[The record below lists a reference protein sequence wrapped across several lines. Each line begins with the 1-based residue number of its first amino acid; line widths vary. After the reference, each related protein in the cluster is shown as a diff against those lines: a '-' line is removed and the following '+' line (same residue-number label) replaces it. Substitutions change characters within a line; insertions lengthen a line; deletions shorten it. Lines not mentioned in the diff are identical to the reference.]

1 MNNLKIYKAVLVGSM
16 EDKSVFEGF
25 FREIVLVKTNI
36 EALEYY
42 YEHSPPIIFFYCDP
56 MVSNPVPIIKEIRKK
71 ERETILVI
79 VSKSK
84 NLSLLLGALPLHL
97 SGYIQK
103 PFEPNQMNALLEN
116 ISSDLNFLY
125 SDNLM
130 LHNGYVFNREKGV
143 LYNEKKIEIELTPH
157 QVTFMQ
163 IIASRKDQY
172 FSSEFIE
179 FSIWEETSSYIDC
192 NNRLKNLLYG
202 LRKKLPKK
210 SIVNSY
216 KFGYKLVV
224 E

>member
-1 MNNLKIYKAVLVGSM
+1 VNNLKIYKVVLVGNR
-16 EDKSVFEGF
+16 EDKRVLEDF
-25 FREIVLVKTNI
+25 FRDIILVENNI

-42 YEHSPPIIFFYCDP
+42 YEYKPPIIFFYCDP
-56 MVSNPVPIIKEIRKK
+56 TISNPVPIIKEIREKD
-71 ERETILVI
+71 RETILVI

-103 PFEPNQMNALLEN
+103 PFESNQIEALLQN
-116 ISSDLNFLY
+116 ISLDLTFLY
-125 SDNLM
+125 SNDIL
-130 LHNGYVFNREKGV
+130 LHDGYVFNKEKGI
-143 LYNEKKIEIELTPH
+143 LYNAKKLEIELTRN
-157 QVTFMQ
+157 QLTFMK
-163 IIASRKDQY
+163 IITSGKEQY

-179 FSIWEETSSYIDC
+179 FSIWEETSAYEDC

-202 LRKKLPKK
+202 LRKKLPEK
-210 SIVNSY
+210 SITNSY